1 LRPTVNSI
9 TFAQSIVMAI
19 LAKKRLFNLD
29 EYSKMQEAG
38 ILQEGDRVEL
48 IQGEIVF
55 MSPINSQHAGTVL
68 KISAFLHRILQD
80 LALINVQNPLQL
92 NAYSEPEPD
101 ITVLKPAS
109 HFYAERHPQP
119 EDVFFLVEVA
129 GSSLPYD
136 REVKRPLY
144 AAAGIPEIWIVNLD
158 KRRIERYRHPEN
170 GKYQTAEILPPGE
183 SFSLSPFDLQVNVN
197 DLIL

>member
-1 LRPTVNSI
+1 
-9 TFAQSIVMAI
+9 MAI

-48 IQGEIVF
+48 IQGKIVF
-55 MSPINSQHAGTVL
+55 RSPINSQHAGTVL

-101 ITVLKPAS
+101 IAVLKPAP

-119 EDVFFLVEVA
+119 EDVFFLIEVA

-136 REVKRPLY
+136 REVKQPLY
-144 AAAGIPEIWIVNLD
+144 AAAGIPETWIVNLD
-158 KRRIERYRHPEN
+158 KRRIERYRNPEN
-170 GKYQTAEILPPGE
+170 GEYQTSEILQPGE
-183 SFSLSPFDLQVNVN
+183 TFSLSPFSIQVNVS